1 MTALG
6 VLVLAVISTRFRGI
20 NSLENGYTAIDAK
33 GRLSAVRST
42 VNEKRNTPALHLLRP
57 IHSVGSPAG
66 CPMQSSLVHRLR
78 QSRRNASLD
87 NTPLSFMHLGPH
99 PKAATKQ
106 ISLALFNLVEHR
118 DESAIDLNE
127 DQAGFLRPL
136 LPVVG
141 AWREKCVDSDGK
153 LLLLLPGSQIPHGA
167 SLWEAMAAEF
177 AAFLARKVL
186 RIRPEDVE
194 VSRPLEEAD
203 TADGL
208 LLPFRSLMRREAPCY
223 SAMAVLRGD
232 AFSKAWGQ
240 RFRCDIQDAR
250 LVRHFVNAFM
260 QKHEVT
266 AVADIA
272 EKAQVCYHGPQ
283 SANGI
288 DFALRHCRLQGKEVN
303 FQVLSRSATAAEA
316 SRCTVLLHAASAK
329 PNGAELW
336 IQPST
341 ILVEVLGKR
350 NSVYSENLA
359 LLTGATHFTISSAQ
373 EDNKLIQSASRA
385 IYALNHR
392 PPTAGMSLDEV
403 GGTSELEGCEEFY
416 HPAGGWTDG
425 WRDVAKTLKS
435 AQT

>member
-1 MTALG
+1 MTALR
-6 VLVLAVISTRFRGI
+6 VLVLVVIAARLRGI
-20 NSLENGYTAIDAK
+20 NSLDNGYMAVDAK
-33 GRLSAVRST
+33 GRLSAVRGT
-42 VNEKRNTPALHLLRP
+42 FKEKRKTPALNLLRP
-57 IHSVGSPAG
+57 IHSVHSPAG
-66 CPMQSSLVHRLR
+66 CSMPSSLVHRLR

-87 NTPLSFMHLGPH
+87 STPLSFMHVGPH
-99 PKAATKQ
+99 PHAGATKQ

-153 LLLLLPGSQIPHGA
+153 LLLLLPGSQIPPGT
-167 SLWEAMAAEF
+167 SLWDVMATEF

-186 RIRPEDVE
+186 RVRPEDVE

-203 TADGL
+203 AADGL
-208 LLPFRSLMRREAPCY
+208 LFPFRSLMRREAPCY

-232 AFSKAWGQ
+232 AFSKAWSQ

-250 LVRHFVNAFM
+250 LVRHFVNVFM

-266 AVADIA
+266 AATDD
-272 EKAQVCYHGPQ
+272 EKAQVCYRGPQ
-283 SANGI
+283 LSNGV
-288 DFALRHCRLQGKEVN
+288 DLALRHCRLQGKEVN
-303 FQVLSRSATAAEA
+303 FQVLSRSATAEEA

-329 PNGAELW
+329 PIGAELW
-336 IQPST
+336 IPPST
-341 ILVEVLGKR
+341 ILVEILGKQ

-359 LLTGATHFTISSAQ
+359 LLTGATHFTMSS
-373 EDNKLIQSASRA
+373 EDDKLIQSASRA
-385 IYALNHR
+385 IHALNHR

>member
-1 MTALG
+1 MTAPG
-6 VLVLAVISTRFRGI
+6 VLLLVVIAARLRGI
-20 NSLENGYTAIDAK
+20 NSLDNGYTAVDAK
-33 GRLSAVRST
+33 GRLSAVRGT
-42 VNEKRNTPALHLLRP
+42 FKEKRNTPALNLLRP
-57 IHSVGSPAG
+57 IHSVHSPAG
-66 CPMQSSLVHRLR
+66 CSMQSSLVHRLR
-78 QSRRNASLD
+78 KSRRNASLD
-87 NTPLSFMHLGPH
+87 STPLSFMHVGPH
-99 PKAATKQ
+99 PHAGTTKQ

-118 DESAIDLNE
+118 DETAIDLNE

-153 LLLLLPGSQIPHGA
+153 LLLLLPGSQIRST
-167 SLWEAMAAEF
+167 SLWDVMAAEF

-186 RIRPEDVE
+186 RVRPEDVE
-194 VSRPLEEAD
+194 VSRSEEAD
-203 TADGL
+203 AADGL

-232 AFSKAWGQ
+232 AFSKAWSQ

-250 LVRHFVNAFM
+250 LVRHFVNVFM
-260 QKHEVT
+260 QKHQVT
-266 AVADIA
+266 AATDD
-272 EKAQVCYHGPQ
+272 EKAQVCYRGPQ
-283 SANGI
+283 LSNGV
-288 DFALRHCRLQGKEVN
+288 DLALRHCRLQGKEVN

-329 PNGAELW
+329 PIGAELW

-341 ILVEVLGKR
+341 ILVEVLGKQ

-373 EDNKLIQSASRA
+373 EDDKLIQSASRA

-416 HPAGGWTDG
+416 LPAGGWTDG